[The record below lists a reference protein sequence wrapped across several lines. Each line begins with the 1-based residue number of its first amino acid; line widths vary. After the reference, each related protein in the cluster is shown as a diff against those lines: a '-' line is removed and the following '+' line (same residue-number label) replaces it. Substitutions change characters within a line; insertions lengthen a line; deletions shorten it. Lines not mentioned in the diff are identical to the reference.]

1 MDMTASIAAKTDQIN
16 NEDFI
21 KTGPITVT
29 INRVTEG
36 PAEQPFNFHMEE
48 TPGRAYRPSKSMRRV
63 MVAAWGT
70 NPAAYVGHSLTLYR
84 NASTRVGSEQTGGIE
99 ISHLSHLGKPLTVA
113 LTATRGKRKNF
124 TVKPIAAPTPPRD
137 ESGRDWI
144 AELTLAGDDIDSIR
158 ALGKAATAAH
168 AIAEHLAAIRA
179 KWNELTE
186 AAKAVPVVA
195 EDDPA

>member
-1 MDMTASIAAKTDQIN
+1 MDMTASIAPKTDQIN
-16 NEDFI
+16 NEDFK

-84 NASTRVGSEQTGGIE
+84 NAATRFGSEQTGGIE
-99 ISHLSHLGKPLTVA
+99 ISHLSHIDKALTVPLTA
-113 LTATRGKRKNF
+113 KRGVRKNF
-124 TVKPIAAPTPPRD
+124 TVKPLATAAPTLA
-137 ESGRDWI
+137 RDWI
-144 AELTLAGDDIDSIR
+144 AELKAAGDDLTAIAALGNAAIAAGAANETLGIIR
-158 ALGKAATAAH
+158 ARH
-168 AIAEHLAAIRA
+168 
-179 KWNELTE
+179 NEL
-186 AAKAVPVVA
+186 KAETA
-195 EDDPA
+195 